1 MEEKRG
7 VRILVVDD
15 EMVARIKAE
24 VLLNAYGAVTAA
36 EDGPSALRL
45 YAQGLDQGEP
55 YGLVTVDYRMPGMDG
70 PTLVKTLRELEEE
83 RGAEPAK
90 VLMITALDDMKSM
103 STAFWE
109 GCQGYLVKPL
119 TPLSLEQAL
128 DRMYLTPLEK

>member
-1 MEEKRG
+1 M
-7 VRILVVDD
+7 RILVVDD

-24 VLLNAYGAVTAA
+24 VLLNAYGSVTAV
-36 EDGPSALRL
+36 EDGPAALER
-45 YAQGLDQGEP
+45 YAQALEREEP
-55 YGLVTVDYRMPGMDG
+55 YSLVTVDYRMPDMDG
-70 PTLVKTLRELEEE
+70 PALVKALRELEDQ

-103 STAFWE
+103 SAAFWE

-128 DRMYLTPLEK
+128 NRMYLSPLEE